1 MLERLAALVG
11 TVAVA
16 TGVYAAPTHSKG
28 GALSSCPS
36 LIGLAG
42 FSDAAV
48 KTARTEVL
56 RYGLVS
62 RAEDLADSD
71 LSWQPKVR
79 VEWGG
84 SRQKVILP
92 PSETREFLLQRTP
105 AEPRPHSYSST
116 VVKRSCGTKILSH
129 TVTLTTAPGTRNH
142 PLPCTECRATYFLV
156 DRYGHPLI
164 YFIN

>member
-1 MLERLAALVG
+1 MLGRLAALIG

-16 TGVYAAPTHSKG
+16 TGVYAPPTHSRG

-36 LIGLAG
+36 LVGLGG

-48 KTARTEVL
+48 KTARIEVL

-62 RAEDLADSD
+62 RADDLADSD
-71 LSWQPKVR
+71 LSWQPRVR
-79 VEWGG
+79 VQWGG
-84 SRQKVILP
+84 SQHVEFP
-92 PSETREFLLQRTP
+92 PSETREFLLQRAP
-105 AEPRPHSYSST
+105 AEPGPHSYSST
-116 VVKRSCGTKILSH
+116 VVKRSCGAKILSH
-129 TVTLTTAPGTRNH
+129 TVTLATAPGTRNH
-142 PLPCTECRATYFLV
+142 PLPCVACRATFFLV